1 MTSLGQ
7 IQMQPQMS
15 EPTGMGAR
23 SKKMRRNFL
32 IMSGAAFLALVI
44 LIGVL
49 AVNSLVQLDNN
60 HKLNTNV
67 LLQNRKVDLVTQIQ
81 VASHLRTDSLLRMA
95 LTQDPFERDAIY
107 IEFNRAAYLVGNARN
122 ALQKML
128 SPAEHIAFDG
138 QTYFVTRLET
148 LQTEIADLLNAG
160 HVPNAHALLRQLAI
174 PLQSTFNQQLA
185 QMRSQYQSETL
196 HAQMLASN
204 EFDTTWRHAIALSIS
219 AGLMGVIVG
228 WLTLRQL
235 ARVSRQIEQQF
246 AELEISRAALKQEA
260 SHDPLTGLAN
270 RRLFYDRLR
279 QAIRHARRY
288 NGKVGVLFLD
298 LNRFKEINDTHGHHI
313 GDAVLT
319 EVARRLS
326 RSVRESDSIARLGGD
341 EFIVLL
347 DNVGGREDCLS
358 AAMNIERTL
367 AEDSSFYGLPVEIS
381 ASIGQALFPDDGED
395 EDALVRAA
403 DAAMYRIKSGTNSD
417 RQSRLVFS
425 A

>member
-1 MTSLGQ
+1 M
-7 IQMQPQMS
+7 
-15 EPTGMGAR
+15 GM
-23 SKKMRRNFL
+23 
-32 IMSGAAFLALVI
+32 
-44 LIGVL
+44 
-49 AVNSLVQLDNN
+49 
-60 HKLNTNV
+60 
-67 LLQNRKVDLVTQIQ
+67 
-81 VASHLRTDSLLRMA
+81 
-95 LTQDPFERDAIY
+95 
-107 IEFNRAAYLVGNARN
+107 
-122 ALQKML
+122 
-128 SPAEHIAFDG
+128 
-138 QTYFVTRLET
+138 
-148 LQTEIADLLNAG
+148 
-160 HVPNAHALLRQLAI
+160 
-174 PLQSTFNQQLA
+174 
-185 QMRSQYQSETL
+185 
-196 HAQMLASN
+196 
-204 EFDTTWRHAIALSIS
+204 
-219 AGLMGVIVG
+219 IVG

-235 ARVSRQIEQQF
+235 SRISRQIEQQF
-246 AELEISRAALKQEA
+246 IELEISRAALKQEA

-288 NGKVGVLFLD
+288 NCKVGVLFLD

-347 DNVGGREDCLS
+347 DNVSGREDCLS
-358 AAMNIERTL
+358 AAINIERTL

-403 DAAMYRIKSGTNSD
+403 DAAMYRIKSGAGSD

-425 A
+425 AQ